1 MFPEG
6 GCLMNKKRLI
16 LEQLE
21 ASLQKFKPL
30 RAVNTP
36 KKGWIRA
43 IRDGLGMTARQLAN
57 RLGIAQQA
65 VARIEKDELTGSVT
79 IKTMKRL
86 AECLDCVF
94 VYGFVPHSSLED
106 TIRKQAQ
113 VIATKRLTQAS
124 QTMLLENQML
134 SNEENKKVFEQ
145 MVDELLNTLP
155 SYFWDET

>member
-1 MFPEG
+1 
-6 GCLMNKKRLI
+6 MNKKKLVR
-16 LEQLE
+16 EQLE
-21 ASLQKFKPL
+21 DSLQKFKPF

-79 IKTMKRL
+79 IKTMQRV

-94 VYGFVPHSSLED
+94 VYGFVPYSSLED
-106 TIRKQAQ
+106 TIRKQARI
-113 VIATKRLTQAS
+113 IAKKRLAQAS
-124 QTMLLENQML
+124 HTMLLENQML
-134 SNEENKKVFEQ
+134 SDEENEKVYTQ
-145 MVDELLNTLP
+145 MVDELVNALP
-155 SYFWDET
+155 SYLWDDA

>member
-1 MFPEG
+1 
-6 GCLMNKKRLI
+6 MNKKKLI
-16 LEQLE
+16 REQLE

-30 RAVNTP
+30 RAVNIP

-79 IKTMKRL
+79 IKTMKRVS
-86 AECLDCVF
+86 ECLDCVF
-94 VYGFVPHSSLED
+94 VYGFVPYSNLED

-145 MVDELLNTLP
+145 MVDELVNTLP